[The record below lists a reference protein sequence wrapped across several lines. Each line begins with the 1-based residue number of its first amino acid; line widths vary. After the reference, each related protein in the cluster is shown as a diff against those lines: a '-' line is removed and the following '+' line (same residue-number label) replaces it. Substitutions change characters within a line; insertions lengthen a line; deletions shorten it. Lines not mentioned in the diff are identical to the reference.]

1 MTCFKLQ
8 GMWSQNQKTAELG
21 RGPIWTHPILEAG
34 LTRVGYSVLCLA
46 GFWVSQNRRTPKYLW
61 TASFWIQQ
69 LKKDLKCS
77 SVISCISFC
86 PIAFSLTEYHWKEH
100 SSTVFIFPLQVVAYI
115 GKVPLILLF
124 SSWTI
129 PALSLSSYVRCSSP
143 FSLWSFIALLPVC
156 LCLSCTVETT
166 TRYNTACCLLTPTEE
181 RGRIIPSWL
190 AGNAPFN
197 AFRDAFSNLCCKST
211 MLTHVYQYSL
221 VLL

>member
-21 RGPIWTHPILEAG
+21 RGPIWTHPILKAG

-61 TASFWIQQ
+61 TAAFWIQQ

-129 PALSLSSYVRCSSP
+129 LALPLFLCQMLQSL
-143 FSLWSFIALLPVC
+143 C
-156 LCLSCTVETT
+156 LC
-166 TRYNTACCLLTPTEE
+166 
-181 RGRIIPSWL
+181 GPSL
-190 AGNAPFN
+190 HSF
-197 AFRDAFSNLCCKST
+197 LYIC
-211 MLTHVYQYSL
+211 VSL
-221 VLL
+221 VLWRPQLDTTLHAVFSPLLRKGEGSSPLDLLVMLPLMHSGMLLATSAARAQC

>member
-1 MTCFKLQ
+1 MHKMTCFKLQ
-8 GMWSQNQKTAELG
+8 GMRSQNQKTAELG

-115 GKVPLILLF
+115 GKVPRSF
-124 SSWTI
+124 SS
-129 PALSLSSYVRCSSP
+129 PVEQSQPSLSSYVRCSSP
-143 FSLWSFIALLPVC
+143 FVFVVLHCTPSCISVSLLYCGDHNKIQHC
-156 LCLSCTVETT
+156 MLSSHP
-166 TRYNTACCLLTPTEE
+166 YWGKGKDHPLLTC
-181 RGRIIPSWL
+181 W
-190 AGNAPFN
+190 
-197 AFRDAFSNLCCKST
+197 
-211 MLTHVYQYSL
+211 
-221 VLL
+221 

>member
-1 MTCFKLQ
+1 MLF
-8 GMWSQNQKTAELG
+8 
-21 RGPIWTHPILEAG
+21 P
-34 LTRVGYSVLCLA
+34 
-46 GFWVSQNRRTPKYLW
+46 
-61 TASFWIQQ
+61 
-69 LKKDLKCS
+69 
-77 SVISCISFC
+77 
-86 PIAFSLTEYHWKEH
+86 AFH
-100 SSTVFIFPLQVVAYI
+100 F
-115 GKVPLILLF
+115 VPLPF
-124 SSWTI
+124 
-129 PALSLSSYVRCSSP
+129 LSLSITEKNTAPQFLFSLFRWLHTLVRFPWSFSSP
-143 FSLWSFIALLPVC
+143 VEQSQPSLSPPMSDAPVPLSLWSFIALLPVY